1 MRAIK
6 SFIVVGLTALL
17 VLGAVAAPAHAA
29 PVIVTTTADGITYTA
44 DSTNVA
50 AGATVTA
57 YNRDAGPVV
66 EIPPAVTIGGTL
78 YPVTTIGETAFFG
91 RGLASVSL
99 PDTLT
104 TIGYAA
110 FFGNALTSLT
120 LPDTLTTIGES
131 AFAANFLSAVSL
143 PDTLTT
149 IGEYTFSTNFLT
161 SVTLP
166 ETLTTIGDGAF
177 SRNALTSLTL
187 PASVTTIG
195 DGAFFD
201 NALTSVRFLGP
212 APTFFGT
219 EVFSSNPLVSYFWSF
234 GTPQTAGGF
243 TSPAWN
249 GYTTQAIAIIRYD
262 TDGGPAIAPAE
273 AIVGTIATA
282 QADPTKDGYSFA
294 GWYTAKTGGTA
305 WNFTTDKVAGDMT
318 LFARYA
324 AVPVTP
330 APVTPSPVDPAGP
343 TVPAT
348 SAPTGTAALT
358 LPVTGGTNPAV
369 PAGVGALVLLAG
381 IALLLTR
388 RRRHTA

>member
-50 AGATVTA
+50 AGATATA

-131 AFAANFLSAVSL
+131 AF
-143 PDTLTT
+143 
-149 IGEYTFSTNFLT
+149 STNFLT

-166 ETLTTIGDGAF
+166 DTLTTIGDGAF

-249 GYTTQAIAIIRYD
+249 GYTTRAIAIIRYD
-262 TDGGPAIAPAE
+262 TDGSPAIAPAE

-305 WNFTTDKVAGDMT
+305 WNFTTDKVAADMT

-369 PAGVGALVLLAG
+369 PAGVGAFVLLAG